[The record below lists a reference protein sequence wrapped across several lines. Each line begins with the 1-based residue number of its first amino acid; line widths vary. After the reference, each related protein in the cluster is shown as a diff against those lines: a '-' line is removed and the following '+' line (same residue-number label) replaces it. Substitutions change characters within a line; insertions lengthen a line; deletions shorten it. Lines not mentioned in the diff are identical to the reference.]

1 MRSDFRI
8 RVRPHWVFGLLFAF
22 ALIAPSAQ
30 VLAATL
36 AQALGTRIERG
47 VDATGAA
54 NQAAERA
61 AIGAFYDAR
70 AMAPLWVED
79 RAPGARARALADLLG
94 AAELDGLDPRDYHV
108 PAIRSL
114 IDAGAADAEALAD
127 LELHLTSGLIRF
139 ASDLGQGRTAPHI
152 ADPKLYIFRDR
163 VDPAAVLRQAAAA
176 TDLATLIEQYRPQNP
191 RYLRLKQALA
201 EYRAMALR
209 GGWPAIPDGPAL
221 KPDMRDPR
229 VPMLR
234 DRLRLWGDLKGDG
247 EAGAEAADPE
257 VYSADLVAAVTRM
270 QWRHGLETDGVVGAA
285 TLKALNV
292 SAEDRVRQLVL
303 NMERRR
309 WLPDNLGQRHIFVNL
324 ADFTLK
330 LVDEP
335 KTLLD
340 MPVVV
345 GKTYHMTPIF
355 TADMTYL
362 EINPH
367 WNVPPSIARKEI
379 LPKLRQD
386 VSYLARNKFT
396 LFSDWGENAH
406 VVDPA
411 TVDWA
416 LAANKG
422 FPFKLRQEPGEGNAL
437 GRIKFMLPNHFNVYL
452 HDTPAKSLFK
462 KSTRTYSHGCIRVSD
477 PLTLAEAVL
486 SGHTGWT
493 RDKIAQAMDS
503 GERRVVT
510 LARPLPVHIGYL
522 TAFANKDGSVH
533 FRDDI
538 YGRDLRLARVLLDR
552 TALN

>member
-1 MRSDFRI
+1 MRSDFRT
-8 RVRPHWVFGLLFAF
+8 RMRPHWVFGFLLAF
-22 ALIAPSAQ
+22 ALIAPPAPA
-30 VLAATL
+30 LAATL
-36 AQALGTRIERG
+36 AQALGARIERG

-79 RAPGARARALADLLG
+79 NEPGARASALADLLG
-94 AAELDGLDPRDYHV
+94 AADLDGLDPRDYHV
-108 PAIRSL
+108 PAIRAL
-114 IDAGAADAEALAD
+114 IDAGGADAEALAD
-127 LELHLTSGLIRF
+127 LELHLTSGLIRY

-176 TDLATLIEQYRPQNP
+176 TDLAALIEQYRPQNP
-191 RYLRLKQALA
+191 RYKRLKQALA
-201 EYRAMALR
+201 EYRAMAAR
-209 GGWPAIPDGPAL
+209 GGWPAIPDGPVL
-221 KPDMRDPR
+221 KPEMRDPR

-234 DRLRLWGDLKGDG
+234 DRLRLWGDLTAG
-247 EAGAEAADPE
+247 EAGTEASDPE
-257 VYSADLVAAVTRM
+257 VYGADLVAAVKRM
-270 QWRHGLETDGVVGAA
+270 QWRHGLDTDGVVGAA

-309 WLPDNLGQRHIFVNL
+309 WLPDNLGQRYIFVNL
-324 ADFTLK
+324 ADFALK

-355 TADMTYL
+355 SADMTYL

-367 WNVPPSIARKEI
+367 WNVPPSIAKKEI

-396 LFSDWGENAH
+396 LFSDWGENAR

-422 FPFKLRQEPGEGNAL
+422 FPFKLRQEPGDGNAL

-452 HDTPAKSLFK
+452 HDSPAKSLFK
-462 KSTRTYSHGCIRVSD
+462 KSTRTFSHGCIRVSD
-477 PLTLAEAVL
+477 PLALAEVVL
-486 SGHTGWT
+486 AGQPGWS

-510 LARPLPVHIGYL
+510 LAQSLPVHISYL
-522 TAFANKDGSVH
+522 TAYANKDGSIH
-533 FRDDI
+533 FRDDV
-538 YGRDLRLARVLLDR
+538 YGRDAPLARVLLDR
-552 TALN
+552 PTLN